1 MSNPW
6 TSEAWRIAGVLAA
19 AWVVGLLLGVPGYAL
34 ALAAGGYLLWHLY
47 NLHRFERWMSIGL
60 SAPPPAGNAIIDEL
74 VARIRAFQ
82 HRHRDQKRKLT
93 AILDRFREATT
104 AMPDG
109 TVVTDA
115 RGRIEWFNEAATRLF
130 GLRPGQDIGHRI
142 DNLVRNP
149 LFTQRLLRG
158 EFSEPVEFPSPRD
171 DRVMLQIHVV
181 RFGNEQRL
189 IIVRDVTR
197 LHQLEKIRQDFVAN
211 VSHELRTPLTVIAGF
226 LETMQDEPDEEF
238 RSKWGSSLDLMQ
250 GQSTRMRQIV
260 EDLLLLSR
268 LESNKH
274 TSARDAVS
282 VPSMLASI
290 REDAARLAPERRH
303 RIDLD
308 ADEDLWL
315 YGNDAELRSAFS
327 NVVFNAVRYTPANG
341 SIHITWQGEDGGA
354 RLDVVD
360 DGIGIAAHHIPR
372 LSERFY
378 RVDVSRSRESGGTG
392 LGLAI
397 VKHVL
402 SRHGG
407 RLEIQ
412 SELGKGSRFSCIF
425 PAAAVKRHESTMEP
439 EPA

>member
-1 MSNPW
+1 
-6 TSEAWRIAGVLAA
+6 
-19 AWVVGLLLGVPGYAL
+19 
-34 ALAAGGYLLWHLY
+34 
-47 NLHRFERWMSIGL
+47 
-60 SAPPPAGNAIIDEL
+60 
-74 VARIRAFQ
+74 
-82 HRHRDQKRKLT
+82 
-93 AILDRFREATT
+93 
-104 AMPDG
+104 
-109 TVVTDA
+109 
-115 RGRIEWFNEAATRLF
+115 
-130 GLRPGQDIGHRI
+130 
-142 DNLVRNP
+142 
-149 LFTQRLLRG
+149 
-158 EFSEPVEFPSPRD
+158 
-171 DRVMLQIHVV
+171 
-181 RFGNEQRL
+181 
-189 IIVRDVTR
+189 
-197 LHQLEKIRQDFVAN
+197 
-211 VSHELRTPLTVIAGF
+211 
-226 LETMQDEPDEEF
+226 
-238 RSKWGSSLDLMQ
+238 
-250 GQSTRMRQIV
+250 
-260 EDLLLLSR
+260 
-268 LESNKH
+268 
-274 TSARDAVS
+274 
-282 VPSMLASI
+282 MLASI

-407 RLEIQ
+407 HLEIQ